1 MTDETLGT
9 DSPAIYQPAPKVAT
23 SVAVR
28 PILKGVVYAIARP
41 ELKHFMQPEAVAKV
55 AQQISVLLSEVIG
68 VSGGTVE
75 RINEYE
81 LIGYFLDP
89 ADMVTGLPSIW
100 KQFRSAVLRIE
111 NVEACTLTLSGHV
124 GTVYVEE
131 FAKGDRRT
139 FKTSGESVNL
149 TQQIGKYIPD
159 NRIWVT
165 QSALSYA
172 QKKGVGTAFHQVPG
186 QLPEAPGEQIFEWR
200 PAVAA
205 ATEKESPK
213 PKNPRP
219 AWVSTVGDLARSGA
233 QKLGKL
239 ALKVGIACLIA
250 FGLWHLAGRFF
261 AREMK
266 ILGIPVPGNAKPASN
281 GKPVKKPIK
290 INPEKIK
297 QPGSNSKSPISN
309 GSRAGWKSRNSWSK
323 PKQEVQNKGA
333 APENQIPPPPNGPV
347 GKKGPSAEESST
359 TGSPTNPTGENA
371 IPKNGSTNGIG
382 PGQDDTSTSG
392 GSTGEGN
399 TGNGSTGSTNSAGS
413 GAATNGSTTAGN
425 TATTGT
431 TGTAGP
437 GGG

>member
-1 MTDETLGT
+1 VTDETLGT

-41 ELKHFMQPEAVAKV
+41 ELKLYMKPEASAKV

-81 LIGYFLDP
+81 LTGYFLDP

-111 NVEACTLTLSGHV
+111 NVESCTLTLSGHV

-139 FKTSGESVNL
+139 FKTTGESVNL

-200 PAVAA
+200 PAVTAA
-205 ATEKESPK
+205 PEKESPK
-213 PKNPRP
+213 PNNPRP
-219 AWVSTVGDLARSGA
+219 AWVSSMGDLARSGA
-233 QKLGKL
+233 QKLGRL

-261 AREMK
+261 AREMR
-266 ILGIPVPGNAKPASN
+266 ILRIPVPGDAKSASN
-281 GKPVKKPIK
+281 SQ
-290 INPEKIK
+290 PEKTPQK
-297 QPGSNSKSPISN
+297 KNPTPAKDSSQKSSAGGNSGRYRGSGRGTKSHR
-309 GSRAGWKSRNSWSK
+309 GGGK
-323 PKQEVQNKGA
+323 PKQDAQNKGA
-333 APENQIPPPPNGPV
+333 VPENQTPPPSNGPA
-347 GKKGPSAEESST
+347 GNKGPSSEENST
-359 TGSPTNPTGENA
+359 TGSPANGTIENPAPTS
-371 IPKNGSTNGIG
+371 GSTPGIG
-382 PGQDDTSTSG
+382 PAKEDPPATG
-392 GSTGEGN
+392 GSTGDDGKGGN
-399 TGNGSTGSTNSAGS
+399 TGAGTS
-413 GAATNGSTTAGN
+413 GTSNAG
-425 TATTGT
+425 GT
-431 TGTAGP
+431 TGTNGTAGP
-437 GGG
+437 SGG

>member
-1 MTDETLGT
+1 MTEDTLDADLPSG
-9 DSPAIYQPAPKVAT
+9 YQPAAKVAK

-41 ELKHFMQPEAVAKV
+41 ELKLYMKPEALAKV
-55 AQQISVLLSEVIG
+55 AQQICVLLSEVIG

-81 LIGYFLDP
+81 LTGYFLDP

-111 NVEACTLTLSGHV
+111 NVESCTLTLSGHV

-139 FKTSGESVNL
+139 FKTTGESVSL

-200 PAVAA
+200 PAVTAA
-205 ATEKESPK
+205 PEKESPK

-266 ILGIPVPGNAKPASN
+266 ILGIPVPGNAIPASN

-290 INPEKIK
+290 VNPKITK
-297 QPGSNSKSPISN
+297 QPGSGSKSPTSN
-309 GSRAGWKSRNSWSK
+309 GSRAGWKSRNGGSK
-323 PKQEVQNKGA
+323 PKQDAQNKGA
-333 APENQIPPPPNGPV
+333 APENQTPPPPNGPA
-347 GKKGPSAEESST
+347 GTKGPSSEEIST
-359 TGSPTNPTGENA
+359 TGTPSSGTLENPAPTSGGTP
-371 IPKNGSTNGIG
+371 GIG
-382 PGQDDTSTSG
+382 PGKEDPPAPG
-392 GSTGEGN
+392 GSTGDDGKGGN
-399 TGNGSTGSTNSAGS
+399 AGAGTS
-413 GAATNGSTTAGN
+413 GTSNAG
-425 TATTGT
+425 GT
-431 TGTAGP
+431 TGTNGTAGTS
-437 GGG
+437 GR